1 MWLAETDWRAA
12 VASAVCGSLTAITR
26 ARSRRG
32 AKLPTLSAMSSATI
46 GITRANTCHR
56 IGLQVGQDY
65 VVLALEASRGNM
77 TLPAHWLPLMLD
89 EQFQIGL
96 ERGDDPHFLDQ
107 YRELLREAVEE
118 TMLH

>member
-1 MWLAETDWRAA
+1 
-12 VASAVCGSLTAITR
+12 
-26 ARSRRG
+26 
-32 AKLPTLSAMSSATI
+32 
-46 GITRANTCHR
+46 
-56 IGLQVGQDY
+56 
-65 VVLALEASRGNM
+65 
-77 TLPAHWLPLMLD
+77 MLD